1 VLALAQEGMCEM
13 MVSPSPFI
21 AFFFGILSVLSPC
34 ILPVIPL
41 IAAYSTKSS
50 RIIPITIVL
59 GLSISFALMGV
70 LASAFGSIFQ
80 QYQTILYIAGG
91 VVIIFLGLYMIF
103 DVIERRIRAVIPD
116 TRLRF
121 SVANVGGTA
130 GGLMLGFSL
139 GIVWTPCIGP
149 ILGAIL
155 TMVAVQGDILYGGIL
170 LVIYSLGL
178 GLPLL
183 AIAYTSHFTLKPF
196 VKYSLIIK
204 RISGIILVLAGLYFI
219 FIYLFQ

>member
-1 VLALAQEGMCEM
+1 MII
-13 MVSPSPFI
+13 SPSPLI
-21 AFFFGILSVLSPC
+21 AFLFGILSVLSPC

-103 DVIERRIRAVIPD
+103 DVIERRIRAFIPN
-116 TRLRF
+116 TTLSTRF
-121 SVANVGGTA
+121 SAANVGGTA
-130 GGLMLGFSL
+130 GGIMLGFSL

-196 VKYSLIIK
+196 VKYSLVIK

-219 FIYLFQ
+219 FIYLFPFF

>member
-1 VLALAQEGMCEM
+1 M
-13 MVSPSPFI
+13 MVSPSPLI

-34 ILPVIPL
+34 VLPVIPL
-41 IAAYSTKSS
+41 IAAYSTKSG
-50 RIIPITIVL
+50 RFIPITIVI
-59 GLSISFALMGV
+59 GISISFALMGV

-80 QYQTILYIAGG
+80 QYQTVLYVTGG
-91 VVIIFLGLYMIF
+91 FVIIFLGLYMIF
-103 DVIERRIRAVIPD
+103 DVIERRIRAIIPN
-116 TRLRF
+116 TRLSTRL
-121 SVANVGGTA
+121 SATNVGGAA
-130 GGLMLGFSL
+130 GGLMLGVSL

-155 TMVAVQGDILYGGIL
+155 MMVAVQGDILYGGIL

-196 VKYSLIIK
+196 VKYSVIIK

-219 FIYLFQ
+219 FIYLFQL

>member
-1 VLALAQEGMCEM
+1 
-13 MVSPSPFI
+13 MVSPSPLI

-34 ILPVIPL
+34 VLPVIPL
-41 IAAYSTKSS
+41 IAAYSTKSG
-50 RIIPITIVL
+50 RFIPITIVI
-59 GLSISFALMGV
+59 GISISFALMGV

-80 QYQTILYIAGG
+80 QYQTVLYVTGG
-91 VVIIFLGLYMIF
+91 FVIIFLGLYMIF
-103 DVIERRIRAVIPD
+103 DVIERRIRAIIPN
-116 TRLRF
+116 TRLSTRL
-121 SVANVGGTA
+121 SATNVGGAA
-130 GGLMLGFSL
+130 GGLMLGVSL

-155 TMVAVQGDILYGGIL
+155 MMVAVQGDILYGGIL

-196 VKYSLIIK
+196 VKYSVIIK

-219 FIYLFQ
+219 FIYLFQL

>member
-1 VLALAQEGMCEM
+1 M
-13 MVSPSPFI
+13 MVSPSPLI

-34 ILPVIPL
+34 VLPVIPL
-41 IAAYSTKSS
+41 IAAYSTKSG
-50 RIIPITIVL
+50 RYIPITIVI

-80 QYQTILYIAGG
+80 QYQTALYITGG
-91 VVIIFLGLYMIF
+91 VVIIFLGMYMIF
-103 DVIERRIRAVIPD
+103 DVVGEKIRTIVPN
-116 TRLRF
+116 TRL
-121 SVANVGGTA
+121 STMPYATNVGGTT

-139 GIVWTPCIGP
+139 GVVWTPCIGP

-155 TMVAVQGDILYGGIL
+155 MMVAVQGDILYGGIL

-196 VKYSLIIK
+196 VKYSVIIK
-204 RISGIILVLAGLYFI
+204 RFSGIILVLAGLYFI
-219 FIYLFQ
+219 FIYLFPL

>member
-1 VLALAQEGMCEM
+1 M
-13 MVSPSPFI
+13 MVSPSPLI

-34 ILPVIPL
+34 VLPVIPL
-41 IAAYSTKSS
+41 IAAYSTKSGRS
-50 RIIPITIVL
+50 VPITIVI

-70 LASAFGSIFQ
+70 LASAFGSVFQ
-80 QYQTILYIAGG
+80 QYQTALYVTGG
-91 VVIIFLGLYMIF
+91 FVIIFLGLYMIF
-103 DVIERRIRAVIPD
+103 DVIERRIRAIIPNTKLS
-116 TRLRF
+116 TRLF
-121 SVANVGGTA
+121 APNAGGAA

-155 TMVAVQGDILYGGIL
+155 TMVAVQGDVLYGGIL

-196 VKYSLIIK
+196 VKYSVIIK

-219 FIYLFQ
+219 FTYLFPL

>member
-1 VLALAQEGMCEM
+1 MI
-13 MVSPSPFI
+13 VSPSPLI

-34 ILPVIPL
+34 VLPVIPL
-41 IAAYSTKSS
+41 IAAYSTKSG
-50 RIIPITIVL
+50 RFIPITIVI
-59 GLSISFALMGV
+59 GISISFALMGV

-80 QYQTILYIAGG
+80 QYQTALYVTGG
-91 VVIIFLGLYMIF
+91 FVIIFLGLYMIF
-103 DVIERRIRAVIPD
+103 DVIERRIRAIIPN
-116 TRLRF
+116 TRLSTRLP
-121 SVANVGGTA
+121 VTNVGGAA

-196 VKYSLIIK
+196 VKYSVIIK

-219 FIYLFQ
+219 FVYLFQL

>member
-1 VLALAQEGMCEM
+1 
-13 MVSPSPFI
+13 MVPPSPLI
-21 AFFFGILSVLSPC
+21 AFFFGVLSVLSPC
-34 ILPVIPL
+34 VLPVIPL
-41 IAAYSTKSS
+41 IAAYSTKSG
-50 RIIPITIVL
+50 RFIPITIVV

-80 QYQTILYIAGG
+80 QYQTTLYIAGSFL
-91 VVIIFLGLYMIF
+91 IIFLGLYMVF
-103 DVIERRIRAVIPD
+103 DVIGEKIRPIIPN
-116 TRLRF
+116 TRLSTRF
-121 SVANVGGTA
+121 SAPNVGGAA

-170 LVIYSLGL
+170 LVIYSQGM

-196 VKYSLIIK
+196 VKYSVIIK

-219 FIYLFQ
+219 NSFIF

>member
-1 VLALAQEGMCEM
+1 M
-13 MVSPSPFI
+13 MVSPSPLI

-50 RIIPITIVL
+50 RFVPITIVI
-59 GLSISFALMGV
+59 GLSVSFALMGV

-91 VVIIFLGLYMIF
+91 VLIIFLGLYMLF
-103 DVIERRIRAVIPD
+103 DVIGEKIHTIVPN
-116 TRLRF
+116 TRLSTRR
-121 SVANVGGTA
+121 SATNVGGAA
-130 GGLMLGFSL
+130 GGFMLGFSL

-155 TMVAVQGDILYGGIL
+155 MMVAVQGDILYGGIL

-196 VKYSLIIK
+196 VKYSVIIK
-204 RISGIILVLAGLYFI
+204 RISGIILVLTGLYFI

>member
-1 VLALAQEGMCEM
+1 M
-13 MVSPSPFI
+13 MVSPSPLI

-34 ILPVIPL
+34 VLPVIPL
-41 IAAYSTKSS
+41 IAAYSTKSG
-50 RIIPITIVL
+50 RYIPITIVI

-70 LASAFGSIFQ
+70 LASAFGLIFQ
-80 QYQTILYIAGG
+80 QYQTALYITGG

-103 DVIERRIRAVIPD
+103 DVVGEKIRAIVPN
-116 TRLRF
+116 TRL
-121 SVANVGGTA
+121 STMPYATNVGGTT

-139 GIVWTPCIGP
+139 GVVWTPCIGP

-155 TMVAVQGDILYGGIL
+155 MMVAVQGDILYGGIL

-196 VKYSLIIK
+196 VKYSVIIK

-219 FIYLFQ
+219 FIYLFPL

>member
-1 VLALAQEGMCEM
+1 M

>member
-1 VLALAQEGMCEM
+1 M
-13 MVSPSPFI
+13 MVSPSPLI

-34 ILPVIPL
+34 VLPVIPL
-41 IAAYSTKSS
+41 IAAYSTKSG
-50 RIIPITIVL
+50 RFIPITIVI
-59 GLSISFALMGV
+59 GISISFALMGV

-80 QYQTILYIAGG
+80 QYQTALYVTGG
-91 VVIIFLGLYMIF
+91 FVIIFLGLYMIF
-103 DVIERRIRAVIPD
+103 DVIERRIRAIIPN
-116 TRLRF
+116 TRLSTRL
-121 SVANVGGTA
+121 SATNVGGAA
-130 GGLMLGFSL
+130 GGLMLGVSL

-155 TMVAVQGDILYGGIL
+155 MMVAVQGDVLYGGIL
-170 LVIYSLGL
+170 LAIYSLGL

-196 VKYSLIIK
+196 VKYSVIIK

-219 FIYLFQ
+219 FLYLFQL